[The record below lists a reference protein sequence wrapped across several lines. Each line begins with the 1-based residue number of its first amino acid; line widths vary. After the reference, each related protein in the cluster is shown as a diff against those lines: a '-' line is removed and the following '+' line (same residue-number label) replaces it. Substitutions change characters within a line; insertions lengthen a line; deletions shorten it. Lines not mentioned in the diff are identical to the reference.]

1 MRSKEFLKALLKSL
15 KSGRLHR
22 VLKVLLVL
30 LFLLFSYQIS
40 VSVLK
45 YWVKEREE
53 LSIVKKNFHWSFNWK
68 RGELSLKADY
78 LFVENPKFSCEL
90 FKPELDVDVYRSL
103 RELRPVVS
111 FLGLSEG
118 KVVLKKKKR
127 EGKKFNLEFPFL
139 LKRADI
145 GRITLQWDGGYAVL
159 NRFVYSKKEFYCGG
173 VNGEFK
179 GQSFYIEPFAGFRL
193 DGYFFIPNFSV
204 GYRDSKVFGKLR
216 VYSLEKWGFSGI
228 FVSSYFLGKVSVKYY
243 GKLIDVNWNG
253 KVRNV
258 DTKGAGTIR
267 LKRERIVLD
276 KVSGKFDGADFSFYG
291 EIGNAIDIKGKIH
304 SRQFIYQKYGAEN
317 VNLKFSVNGKFEN
330 PKVQITGRVSS
341 LKTPQIELRNLIVTG
356 VADRKSGK
364 IWWSSQSLD
373 GAVSLKW
380 KEKCGKGTI
389 TLKHFNIKEITTIRV
404 YSRKKKYRNWIPD
417 LALSGKLNFRLEK
430 NKMEY
435 KGNLNVETFNFQ
447 GFRAYGTAQ
456 IDGNSDKLSLEGKLF
471 GKDGGAV
478 KGETDIYLKK
488 KEIKGNY
495 TAEAIPVENFKFLK
509 KVGLSGNIGGAG
521 RVWGNL
527 KNPQAEFSVSSGN
540 LKFKGVELGRAKGE
554 VKLKDFTLYVSAVT
568 GRGSLDELTLKL
580 KGKRSLSAKGRV
592 KDVSG
597 REIEEVLKGF
607 RIKVPFGIEGLGSG
621 SFSIYSEN
629 LKDKNSIRVKVS
641 IDRFY
646 GVFSYK
652 DLTAEGDGKGEIE
665 YREKR
670 LEVEVSGN
678 LERAQFKDKVLT
690 GGKYGVVL
698 NGGELSVDLQGSR
711 YESGFPELENSV
723 SGSVSIGLKTGQ
735 VKGRGKI
742 SGRYLLKGTGKIVGS
757 VGYLVFGSL
766 SKFTVKISGKLNW
779 ESKLTGKQELNVL
792 GALLEP
798 DNLGTIS
805 VRGKDTDLKVVA
817 NGKSWQAV
825 GFIRN
830 LNIKTQQIK
839 AKINM
844 AFVNVNLSNITG
856 TVAVPTFKVYP
867 KGFYPLYA
875 VSGIYIELK
884 NGEPS
889 VSDVTL
895 SYVDGWIKLKDLKL
909 NREKKNLT
917 GKIEANV
924 GAKGLVYIA
933 GAQKFIPYVRNS
945 LRVKGSFSYGG
956 ELHYR
961 ITVDGTGVELRAK
974 YLLDRAVVNRF
985 KALVEDG
992 SLEKVNGNISI
1003 GSGSLL
1009 INGKEKNI
1017 TATASLIP
1025 VGEIGKWKGLV
1036 SGKVNYS
1043 DEGIRGTLTVS
1054 KAKLFLGKVEAKEKR
1069 EGGAPPKLPINLNI
1083 NLLFDQPLKIKGEL
1097 FSLTLIP
1104 KLWIKTLNGRV
1115 VIGGT
1120 FYVTDGKIN
1129 YMGKEFKVI
1138 YGTGTIEDLERKKG
1152 RLNILASNYV
1162 SGYYI
1167 YMKIEG
1173 ELNNLTIYLSS
1184 DPPLTREQILNL
1196 IMTGA
1201 SPEEIEA
1208 SSELFPAVQVAYY
1221 ATASIFRPIE
1231 SKFKKGLKLESFSI
1245 EPYITKYGETV
1256 AKLTVAKRLAKR
1268 IRLVG
1273 YGTTGQNPEYG
1284 GSVQLFFKKNYYLE
1298 LRYNS
1303 YYGLEAGV
1311 GLEVNKR

>member
-22 VLKVLLVL
+22 VLKALLVL
-30 LFLLFSYQIS
+30 LFLFFSYQVSI
-40 VSVLK
+40 SVLK

-53 LSIVKKNFHWSFNWK
+53 LSIVRKNFHWSFNWK

-90 FKPELDVDVYRSL
+90 FKPELDVDVYKSL
-103 RELRPVVS
+103 RELRPIVS
-111 FLGLSEG
+111 FFGLSEG
-118 KVVLKKKKR
+118 RVVLKKKKG
-127 EGKKFNLEFPFL
+127 EGKKLNLELPFL
-139 LKRADI
+139 LEKADI
-145 GRITLQWDGGYAVL
+145 GRVTFQWAGGYAVL
-159 NRFVYSKKEFYCGG
+159 NRFVYSEKEFYCGG
-173 VNGEFK
+173 VNGEFR
-179 GQSFYIEPFAGFRL
+179 GQEFYVEPFTGVRS
-193 DGYFFIPNFSV
+193 DGYFFVPNFSF
-204 GYRDSKVFGKLR
+204 GYRGSKVFGRLK
-216 VYSLEKWGFSGI
+216 VYSLGKWEFSGSC
-228 FVSSYFLGKVSVKYY
+228 VSSYFGGKLNVKYY
-243 GKLIDVNWNG
+243 GKLIRVNWNG
-253 KVRNV
+253 RVKNV
-258 DTKGAGTIR
+258 DTKGTGTVR
-267 LKRERIVLD
+267 FKGKGVVLEE
-276 KVSGKFDGADFSFYG
+276 VSGRFDGAEFLLHG
-291 EIGNAIDIKGKIH
+291 EIGKGIDLRGRVQ
-304 SRQFIYQKYGAEN
+304 SRRFLYQKYGAEG
-317 VNLKFSVNGKFEN
+317 VNIRFSISGKLED
-330 PKVQITGRVSS
+330 PKVQITGRVKS
-341 LKTPQIELRNLIVTG
+341 LKTPQIELRNLRITG
-356 VADRKSGK
+356 VTDRESGK
-364 IWWSSQSLD
+364 IWWSSQNLD
-373 GAVSLKW
+373 GVISLNW
-380 KEKCGKGTI
+380 KGRQGKGTI
-389 TLKHFNIKEITTIRV
+389 ILKHFSIKEITAVRV

-417 LALSGKLNFRLEK
+417 LALSGDLKFQLEK
-430 NKMEY
+430 NRVEY
-435 KGNLNVETFNFQ
+435 KGDLNVEKFSFQ
-447 GFRAYGTAQ
+447 GFKAHGTVR
-456 IDGNSDKLSLEGKLF
+456 IKGNSEKLSLEGKLL
-471 GKDGGAV
+471 GKDGGTV
-478 KGETDIYLKK
+478 RGETDVFLKK
-488 KEIKGNY
+488 REMRGDYAVEDIP
-495 TAEAIPVENFKFLK
+495 AEDFKFLK
-509 KVGLSGNIGGAG
+509 KVGLAGKVGGTG
-521 RVWGNL
+521 RVWGSF
-527 KNPQAEFSVSSGN
+527 KNPQADFSVSSEN
-540 LKFKGVELGRAKGE
+540 LKFKGVRLGRAAGE
-554 VKLKDFTLYVSAVT
+554 VKLKDFILYVSAVT
-568 GRGSLDELTLKL
+568 DRGTLDELTLKL
-580 KGKRSLSAKGRV
+580 RGKRELSAKGEV

-597 REIEEVLKGF
+597 KEIEEVLKGF
-607 RIKVPFGIEGLGSG
+607 RVKVPFGIEGLGSG
-621 SFSIYSEN
+621 SFSIYSED
-629 LKDKNSIRVKVS
+629 LKEKKALQVEIL

-652 DLTAEGDGKGEIE
+652 GLTARGDGEGRIE
-665 YREKR
+665 YRGGNLNVK
-670 LEVEVSGN
+670 VSGN
-678 LERAQFKDKVLT
+678 LERAQFRGKVLT
-690 GGKYGVVL
+690 GGKYSVVL
-698 NGGELSVDLQGSR
+698 NGGELSVVLQGSR

-723 SGSVSIGLKTGQ
+723 SGSLSINLKTGQ
-735 VKGRGKI
+735 LGGRGKV
-742 SGRYLLKGTGKIVGS
+742 SGRYLLKGTGEIVGDVDYFVS
-757 VGYLVFGSL
+757 GEL
-766 SKFTVKISGKLNW
+766 SNFTVKISGKLNLT
-779 ESKLTGKQELNVL
+779 SKLTGKEKLEIS

-805 VRGKDTDLKVVA
+805 IRGKDTDLKVIA

-830 LNIKTQQIK
+830 LNVKTQQLK
-839 AKINM
+839 VRINM
-844 AFVNVNLSNITG
+844 AFVNVNLLNLTG

-867 KGFYPLYA
+867 KGFYPMYA
-875 VSGIYIELK
+875 VSGVYVELK

-895 SYVDGWIKLKDLKL
+895 SYVDGWIKLKNLKL
-909 NREKKNLT
+909 NRERKSLT
-917 GKIEANV
+917 GEIEASV

-945 LRVKGSFSYGG
+945 FSVEGSFRYSG

-985 KALVEDG
+985 KAVVENG

-1009 INGKEKNI
+1009 INGKEKSI

-1025 VGEIGKWKGLV
+1025 VGEVGKWKGLI
-1036 SGKVNYS
+1036 SGKVGYS
-1043 DEGIRGTLTVS
+1043 GEGIRGTLTVS
-1054 KAKLFLGKVEAKEKR
+1054 KAKLFLGKAKAKEKKER
-1069 EGGAPPKLPINLNI
+1069 GAPPKLPVKLSV

-1104 KLWIKTLNGRV
+1104 KLWIRTVNGRV

-1138 YGTGTIEDLERKKG
+1138 YGTGTIEDLEKEKG
-1152 RLNILASNYV
+1152 RVNILASDYV

-1221 ATASIFRPIE
+1221 ATASLFKPIE

-1256 AKLTVAKRLAKR
+1256 AKLTVAKRLAER

-1284 GSVQLFFKKNYYLE
+1284 GSVQLFIKKNYYLE